1 MHAVGIFQNMGF
13 FSDEFDN
20 PSDIISCVELFL
32 MNILFSEYFKRF
44 FLNVKGGEKA
54 SANYFFTKYAC
65 SAKIYH

>member
-1 MHAVGIFQNMGF
+1 MPSEYSKISLGF

-54 SANYFFTKYAC
+54 SANYILQNMPA
-65 SAKIYH
+65 